1 MKHTTFVAALSG
13 ILLTIVTLATPPASA
28 TVMLDGDPGAVGGSA
43 QTMIIDLTGVITDDM
58 SSFLIGMSPKHVEL
72 AGGGEI
78 GISIDVQFDSSES
91 PTFTSQSSGLDLLDM
106 DGLVLATA
114 TAFSCIGSVP
124 DDSWSENCNGDV
136 ADVLFHGLEWR
147 PALDVFAT
155 YGSRTVTSGTLTV
168 DFTEGEFLVGEWT
181 VPEPATLAL
190 MGLGLAGIGYRRH
203 HSKKAA

>member
-91 PTFTSQSSGLDLLDM
+91 PAFTSQSSGLDLLDM

-203 HSKKAA
+203 RSKKAA

>member
-203 HSKKAA
+203 RSKKAA